1 MNRKVIG
8 LGLAVALAAAG
19 TFVLVN
25 YVRAAEDRVL
35 AGEETVPVYIVSDAV
50 RSGESAAVLGNRITV
65 EQVPAKVRASGS
77 VTSLSQLEG
86 QVAAVDLVPGEQL
99 LASRFVTPEVFEDQD
114 AIEVPAGLL
123 EVSLSLEP
131 ERAGGGLLQP
141 GDLVAVL
148 ASFDPFTVDE
158 GFDESEG
165 EFVLFSFTDEQ
176 EEQNAQP
183 QRTPNTTHVILHKV
197 LVTSVQV
204 ERLPRETERADAEAT
219 GVELA
224 PTGNLL
230 VTLATTAP
238 DLEKVVFGAEH
249 GSIWLA
255 FEPADAPEGD
265 TQIQTRLTVY
275 R

>member
-1 MNRKVIG
+1 MNRRLI
-8 LGLAVALAAAG
+8 GLAVAIALAAGG

-35 AGEETVPVYIVSDAV
+35 AGEATVPVYVVTDAV
-50 RSGESAAVLGNRITV
+50 ASGESADVIGQRVAV
-65 EQVPAKVRASGS
+65 EEVPAKVRAAGS
-77 VTSLSQLEG
+77 VTSLADLEG

-99 LASRFVTPEVFEDQD
+99 LASRFVTPEVFEDLD
-114 AIEVPAGLL
+114 AIEVPDGLL
-123 EVSLSLEP
+123 QVSLSLSP
-131 ERAGGGLLQP
+131 ERAGGGLVGA

-148 ASFDPFTVDE
+148 ASFDPFTVE
-158 GFDESEG
+158 QGFDDTEG
-165 EFVLFSFTDEQ
+165 EFALFSFTA
-176 EEQNAQP
+176 EEDDPNARP

-204 ERLPRETERADAEAT
+204 ERLPRETDREDAAAN
-219 GVELA
+219 GIELA
-224 PTGNLL
+224 PTGNLV

-249 GSIWLA
+249 GTIWLA
-255 FEPADAPEGD
+255 YEPADAPEGD
-265 TQIQTRLTVY
+265 TLIQTRLTVY

>member
-8 LGLAVALAAAG
+8 LGLAIALAAAG

-35 AGEETVPVYIVSDAV
+35 AGEETVPVYIVSEAV
-50 RSGESAAVLGNRITV
+50 RSGESAALLGNRITV

-165 EFVLFSFTDEQ
+165 EFVLFSFADEQ
-176 EEQNAQP
+176 EDQNARP

-230 VTLATTAP
+230 VTLATTAS